1 MDRIIKFAGVF
12 LWSLVLIAAGFFY
25 TAVKYQDNEKL
36 VDLCNEDKHS
46 PQNMLDSELNR
57 LLRDLNALRQSNEDA
72 SNLKWINS
80 CTGWVMV
87 ELKSRKFEKKLQ
99 KPQRK

>member
-1 MDRIIKFAGVF
+1 MDRIIKFSGVF
-12 LWSLVLIAAGFFY
+12 LWSLVLITAGFSY
-25 TAVKYQDNEKL
+25 TAVRYQDNEKL
-36 VDLCNEDKHS
+36 VDLCNEDNHS

-57 LLRDLNALRQSNEDA
+57 LLRDLNALRLSNEDA
-72 SNLKWINS
+72 NNLKWIDS